1 MFDTGLKMDA
11 GVRQHDGRSDWS
23 FLDAR
28 RMPFRVTH
36 RFRCAPLCSILALAA
51 CTGSAWSA
59 EYPAR
64 PVRMIVAFAPGG
76 GTDIIGR
83 IAARGISENLGVQVV
98 VDNRPGAGGNIG
110 SEIVAKAVPDGYT
123 LMTTGT
129 GTHAINPW
137 LYRNIPYDAVRD
149 FAPVSLVAVTPYL
162 MVVNLAVPARN
173 VKDFI
178 ALAKASPDK
187 INMASSGA
195 GGMPHLSGELFN
207 MMTGI
212 KLTHVPYKGTGAVF
226 PDLIG
231 GRVHVTFGDIVAT
244 IPHVKSDKLR
254 ALGVTSPRRVSTL
267 ADIPTIAE
275 SGVPGY
281 DAVGW
286 FGVFAPA
293 KTPQPVIARLH
304 SAIVKHVKEA
314 STAERL
320 ASLGAEVV
328 ASTPEQFRQVQQADL
343 VRWGKVVKQSGA
355 QVE

>member
-1 MFDTGLKMDA
+1 MLFSCALT
-11 GVRQHDGRSDWS
+11 GRS
-23 FLDAR
+23 R
-28 RMPFRVTH
+28 RERNGTALT
-36 RFRCAPLCSILALAA
+36 RGACAWAALASCA
-51 CTGSAWSA
+51 GSAWGA

-64 PVRMIVAFAPGG
+64 PIRMIVAFAPGG

-83 IAARGISENLGVQVV
+83 IAARGIGENLGAQVV

-110 SEIVAKAVPDGYT
+110 CEIVAKAVPDGYT
-123 LMTTGT
+123 LLTTGT

-137 LYRNIPYDAVRD
+137 LYRNIPYDAIRD
-149 FAPVSLVAVTPYL
+149 FEPVSLVAATPYV
-162 MVVNLAVPARN
+162 MVVNLSVPART

-187 INMASSGA
+187 INMASSGS

-231 GRVHVTFGDIVAT
+231 GRVQVTFGDIVAT
-244 IPHVKSDKLR
+244 IPHVKAEKLR
-254 ALGVTSPRRVSTL
+254 ALGVTSPRRV
-267 ADIPTIAE
+267 AAVPDIPTIAE

-293 KTPQPVIARLH
+293 KTPQPVIAKLH
-304 SAIVKHVKEA
+304 SAIVKHVKQA
-314 STAERL
+314 DTAERL

-328 ASTPEQFRQVQQADL
+328 ANTPEQFRQIQKVDL